1 MNQKIKIAAKNK
13 IMISILTHFKKH
25 LHITKENSMAE
36 VHLRLVYNK
45 NTSKHDI
52 YIDYESDIDALPFE
66 HEQEHKEIVQKI
78 IENAGLDK
86 MTEDDFGEI
95 IIRRL
100 SQQEKQEVLRDE
112 MLREAQRN
120 KNK

>member
-1 MNQKIKIAAKNK
+1 
-13 IMISILTHFKKH
+13 
-25 LHITKENSMAE
+25 MAE
-36 VHLRLVYNK
+36 VNLRLIYNK

-78 IENAGLDK
+78 IKDAGLDK

-100 SQQEKQEVLRDE
+100 SLHEKQEVLQEEIQRK
-112 MLREAQRN
+112 AQRSTDT
-120 KNK
+120 